1 MELLT
6 LVQSL
11 LRFYDCNSS
20 NDPWQ
25 KYIFR
30 ILNLQMLYLTISN
43 QTSIT
48 LKLRKILGNVLYGL
62 NIFDKYFY
70 MIIVMLNFQAMYEFL
85 MVFAKVRIISFMVYA
100 GPCIYNSDTLHL

>member
-30 ILNLQMLYLTISN
+30 TLNLELFYLTILN
-43 QTSIT
+43 QTSIPMII
-48 LKLRKILGNVLYGL
+48 RNLGNVLYGL

-70 MIIVMLNFQAMYEFL
+70 MITCL
-85 MVFAKVRIISFMVYA
+85 ISTQFMN
-100 GPCIYNSDTLHL
+100 P

>member
-6 LVQSL
+6 LAQSL

-30 ILNLQMLYLTISN
+30 TLNLELFYLTILD
-43 QTSIT
+43 QTSIPI
-48 LKLRKILGNVLYGL
+48 LIRKI
-62 NIFDKYFY
+62 
-70 MIIVMLNFQAMYEFL
+70 
-85 MVFAKVRIISFMVYA
+85 
-100 GPCIYNSDTLHL
+100 